1 MLKKRL
7 SAEEKYGLT
16 GDQIVEAEKY
26 LRQYKTAGAINKQEA
41 IPIYEMYLLGYSFDE
56 LAAKF
61 PKYSRSKITLTAA
74 LHGWAKDRDKLAS
87 SIYDRIKTRIVR
99 STVEQVEFLTDMISV
114 SSVENSEEMRKYLED
129 PKKNP
134 LPAMR
139 IKSFKEYQQVIE
151 MLSKVTES
159 VRSFSNASA
168 KENEQEKPQRV
179 QATGKKAISAA
190 SEESILLEQLVQVNH
205 DE

>member
-41 IPIYEMYLLGYSFDE
+41 TPIYEMFLLGYSFDE
-56 LAAKF
+56 LAVKF

-74 LHGWAKDRDKLAS
+74 LHGWAKDREKLAN

-99 STVEQVEFLTDMISV
+99 STVEQVEFLTDMIAV
-114 SSVENSEEMRKYLED
+114 SSAENSEEMRKYLED

-159 VRSFSNASA
+159 VRSFSNTSN
-168 KENEQEKPQRV
+168 KETDQQKPQRI
-179 QATGKKAISAA
+179 QAAGKKAIPAA
-190 SEESILLEQLVQVNH
+190 SEESMLLEQLVQVDH